1 MTRRHWT
8 QAARTPEE
16 AWSRTLTILLTTI
29 FIEEIGWSLTAP
41 FLPLFIRELCIGD
54 PKEAALWAGVVM
66 GTSLAISCAM
76 TPVWAALA
84 DRFGGKLILLRAL
97 VALAATNFAVGLVGT

>member
-1 MTRRHWT
+1 VVPQPDHPADRHLYRRDRLVADGPLPSPLHPR
-8 QAARTPEE
+8 AR
-16 AWSRTLTILLTTI
+16 
-29 FIEEIGWSLTAP
+29 
-41 FLPLFIRELCIGD
+41 IGD

-66 GTSLAISCAM
+66 GVSLAISCAM

-97 VALAATNFAVGLVGT
+97 VALAATNFAVGLVGLWNRS